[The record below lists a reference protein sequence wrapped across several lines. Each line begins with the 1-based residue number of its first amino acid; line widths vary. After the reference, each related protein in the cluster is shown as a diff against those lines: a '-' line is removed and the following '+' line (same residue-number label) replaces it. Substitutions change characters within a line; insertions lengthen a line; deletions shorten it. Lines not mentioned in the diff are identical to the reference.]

1 MATRSGKVQKVMVQ
15 PINLIF
21 RYLQNRSRIQIWL
34 YEDITH
40 RIEGYIIGFDEY
52 MNVVLDEAEEVN
64 MKTKNRNKMLPL
76 IIIITVSTVAA
87 TQQQKG
93 LQRRVQS
100 FFETPG
106 HTNNWAILVCT
117 SRFWFNYRHV
127 ANVLSLYHS
136 VKRLGIPDSNIILML
151 ADDMPCNA
159 RNPKPGTVYNSKYE
173 RINLYGVEVEVDYR
187 GYEVSVENF
196 VRLMTGRVHPATP
209 RSKRL
214 LSDHQSNVLIY
225 LTGHGGDG
233 FLKFQD
239 SEELTNVDLADAI
252 ETMYQGNRY
261 NEMLVIADTCQ
272 SESMYQKI
280 YSPNVLATSSS
291 LVGEDSLSYDVD
303 QSIGVYIIDRYTQ
316 FTLEFLENEVKSL
329 LTNRSMSDY
338 FDSCP
343 KSKCLSTVGVRTD
356 LYPKD
361 PTKVRVTDF
370 FGSSRIIR
378 IITEKIEF
386 DDAWLD
392 VPPYYGKSVDSD
404 DI

>member
-1 MATRSGKVQKVMVQ
+1 
-15 PINLIF
+15 
-21 RYLQNRSRIQIWL
+21 
-34 YEDITH
+34 
-40 RIEGYIIGFDEY
+40 
-52 MNVVLDEAEEVN
+52 
-64 MKTKNRNKMLPL
+64 MLPL
-76 IIIITVSTVAA
+76 IFMLTVSRIAA
-87 TQQQKG
+87 KQQQTG
-93 LQRRVQS
+93 LQRYVQS

-151 ADDMPCNA
+151 ADDIPCNA

-173 RINLYGVEVEVDYR
+173 RINLYGIEVEVDYR

-196 VRLMTGRVHPATP
+196 MRVMTGRVHPATP

-214 LSDHQSNVLIY
+214 LSDHQSNILIY

-239 SEELTNVDLADAI
+239 AEELTNVDLADAI
-252 ETMYQGNRY
+252 ETLYQGN
-261 NEMLVIADTCQ
+261 
-272 SESMYQKI
+272 
-280 YSPNVLATSSS
+280 SPNVLATSSS

-329 LTNRSMSDY
+329 LANKSMTDY

-361 PTKVRVTDF
+361 PTRVRVTDF

-378 IITEKIEF
+378 TITEEIEF
-386 DDAWLD
+386 DDAWLN

-404 DI
+404 VV

>member
-1 MATRSGKVQKVMVQ
+1 MISA
-15 PINLIF
+15 LA
-21 RYLQNRSRIQIWL
+21 L
-34 YEDITH
+34 
-40 RIEGYIIGFDEY
+40 
-52 MNVVLDEAEEVN
+52 
-64 MKTKNRNKMLPL
+64 L
-76 IIIITVSTVAA
+76 IIFAVGICAVMQTS
-87 TQQQKG
+87 
-93 LQRRVQS
+93 LDDSVQS
-100 FFETPG
+100 FFEIPS
-106 HTNNWAILVCT
+106 HTNNWAVLVCT

-151 ADDMPCNA
+151 ADDIPCNA

-173 RINLYGVEVEVDYR
+173 RINLYGTDVEVDYR

-196 VRLMTGRVHPATP
+196 MRLMTGRVHPATP

-214 LSDHQSNVLIY
+214 LSDHQSNILIY
-225 LTGHGGDG
+225 LTGHGGDS

-261 NEMLVIADTCQ
+261 NEILLIVDTCQ
-272 SESMYQKI
+272 SESMYKKI
-280 YSPNVLATSSS
+280 HSPNVLATSSS

-316 FTLEFLENEVKSL
+316 FTLDFLENEVKTL
-329 LTNRSMSDY
+329 PTNRSMADY
-338 FDSCP
+338 LASCP

-361 PTKVRVTDF
+361 PKRVRVTDF
-370 FGSSRIIR
+370 FGSSRIMR
-378 IITEKIEF
+378 TITEQIEF
-386 DDAWLD
+386 NEEWYEIS
-392 VPPYYGKSVDSD
+392 PYYGKTAEDLID
-404 DI
+404 DVS